1 VEGIEPDN
9 FFEVRLASPSSNE
22 HISMTE
28 QENVKVYASQ
38 SPNDLDFC
46 KSPYDLE
53 LRTHI
58 RS

>member
-9 FFEVRLASPSSNE
+9 YFEVRLESPASNE
-22 HISMTE
+22 PVSMTE

-38 SPNDLDFC
+38 SLNDLDFS

-53 LRTHI
+53 ISTHLR
-58 RS
+58 S